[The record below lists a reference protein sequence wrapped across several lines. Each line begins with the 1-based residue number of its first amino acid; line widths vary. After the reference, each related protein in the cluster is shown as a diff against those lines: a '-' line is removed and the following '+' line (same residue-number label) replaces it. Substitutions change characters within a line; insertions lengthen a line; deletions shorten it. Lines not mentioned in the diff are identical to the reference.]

1 MDNKCPKCK
10 EKLSVFYMKQ
20 NCPKCGANLLYYGIE
35 DRLKEDAEKAKKEVE
50 TFWRIIRK
58 IDRANLV
65 EKYYKKRGEP
75 FPWDDGTKETEED
88 EETEKI

>member
-1 MDNKCPKCK
+1 
-10 EKLSVFYMKQ
+10 MKQ

-35 DRLKEDAEKAKKEVE
+35 DRLKEDAEKAKEEVE

-65 EKYYKKRGEP
+65 EKYYKKRSEP

>member
-20 NCPKCGANLLYYGIE
+20 SCPKCGANLLYYGIE
-35 DRLKEDAEKAKKEVE
+35 DRLAEDAKKAQKEVE

-58 IDRANLV
+58 IDFAHLV
-65 EKYYKKRGEP
+65 EKYYKKHGEP
-75 FPWDDGTKETEED
+75 FPWEENDSRD
-88 EETEKI
+88 EI